1 MATDAEIRA
10 KGIKYLP
17 LQKYLQNPYEL
28 PVEEETA
35 PVDQGIVNTNAF
47 TNSGDNNF
55 SGYNFDNNSFQN
67 IVDARQKR
75 LNNPSDT
82 FLGFNTRRDQNLT
95 GADLGEY
102 IGSGTN
108 VPQKQTMMGKI
119 QSFLTP
125 QSANEIMAD
134 GYQEPR
140 FQPGILATIMGK
152 LDNYRNLRGVDQ
164 AFIAQNMGYTG
175 PTVFGE
181 NNSGLSK
188 DPFGINTRS
197 AFGNYGEYVGNAV
210 TDLEDALEKAK
221 GKYTNEKGIFNKDL
235 YNKQTKLMQTKL
247 GFYRNKLKEKNLLQK
262 QQEDQAQQEIN
273 PTGPSNA
280 PGGTA
285 GGRRDRFTL
294 DEGKTY
300 DNSRGDFRNADG
312 SNVSQDFNNT
322 SASLDNYDAS
332 ALYAKGGR
340 VGYFFG
346 GRARLQGGGMS
357 QGNESNISQS
367 TNMGGGITGDLSTAR
382 QTANHNR
389 AMRDNQKEKPSII
402 KNIIDT
408 GSELSYLNNLKN
420 LNVPGIALNFGVNK
434 FRNFLDNR
442 KTKEEDKLSYNTNS
456 LPTNNYFA
464 DLNAAQIKQLEG
476 PQKMGKE
483 YGNFSDQDILDNI
496 TPFGDEETAPATLK
510 DVQTFYGSNGG
521 RAMFKN
527 GGLAGLL

>member
-10 KGIKYLP
+10 AGLYAVPKN
-17 LQKYLQNPYEL
+17 KYLQNEFQL
-28 PVEEETA
+28 PTEEVEEETESF
-35 PVDQGIVNTNAF
+35 GIPNTNAF

-67 IVDARQKR
+67 IVDARQNR
-75 LNNPSDT
+75 LNKPTDTST
-82 FLGFNTRRDQNLT
+82 FLGRT
-95 GADLGEY
+95 
-102 IGSGTN
+102 
-108 VPQKQTMMGKI
+108 MGKVKD
-119 QSFLTP
+119 FMNP
-125 QSANEIMAD
+125 QSSSQIMTD

-140 FQPGILATIMGK
+140 FQPGIIGTIMGK

-175 PTVFGE
+175 PTIFGE

-197 AFGNYGEYVGNAV
+197 MFGNYGEYVGNAV
-210 TDLEDALEKAK
+210 TDLEKALEKAK
-221 GKYTNEKGIFNKDL
+221 GKYTNEKGIFNQDL
-235 YNKQTKLMQTKL
+235 YNKRTQLMQKKL
-247 GFYRNKLKEKNLLQK
+247 SFYRNKVKEKNILQK

-285 GGRRDRFTL
+285 GGRRDRFTK
-294 DEGKTY
+294 DGGMTY

-367 TNMGGGITGDLSTAR
+367 TNMGGGITGDLSTPE

-389 AMRDNQKEKPSII
+389 AMRDNQKEKPSTI

-420 LNVPGIALNFGVNK
+420 LNVPGIALNFGINK

-464 DLNAAQIKQLEG
+464 EVKQKDLDASKMKGFKQQDYPSYKDQMDMLNGGTKVTPYEFKGLQDGTITTTGTFTAA
-476 PQKMGKE
+476 
-483 YGNFSDQDILDNI
+483 
-496 TPFGDEETAPATLK
+496 
-510 DVQTFYGSNGG
+510 NGG

-527 GGLAGLL
+527 GGLASIL

>member
-10 KGIKYLP
+10 AGLYAVPKN
-17 LQKYLQNPYEL
+17 KYLQNEFQL
-28 PVEEETA
+28 PTEEVEEETESF
-35 PVDQGIVNTNAF
+35 GIPNTNAF

-67 IVDARQKR
+67 IVDARQNR
-75 LNNPSDT
+75 LNKPTDTST
-82 FLGFNTRRDQNLT
+82 FLGRT
-95 GADLGEY
+95 
-102 IGSGTN
+102 
-108 VPQKQTMMGKI
+108 MGKVKD
-119 QSFLTP
+119 FMNP
-125 QSANEIMAD
+125 QSSSQIMTD

-140 FQPGILATIMGK
+140 FQPGIIGTIMGK

-175 PTVFGE
+175 PTIFGE

-197 AFGNYGEYVGNAV
+197 MFGNYGEYVGNAV
-210 TDLEDALEKAK
+210 TDLEKALEKAK
-221 GKYTNEKGIFNKDL
+221 GKYTNEKGIFNQDL
-235 YNKQTKLMQTKL
+235 YNKRTQLMQKKL
-247 GFYRNKLKEKNLLQK
+247 SFYRNKVKEKNILQK

-294 DEGKTY
+294 DDGKTY

-357 QGNESNISQS
+357 QGNEANISQS

-389 AMRDNQKEKPSII
+389 AMRDNQKPPESLV
-402 KNIIDT
+402 KNIFDT
-408 GSELSYLNNLKN
+408 GSEVNYLKN
-420 LNVPGIALNFGVNK
+420 LYKMDPVGLTIGFGVNK
-434 FRNFLDNR
+434 LRDFITNK
-442 KTKEEDKLSYNTNS
+442 KTKEEEDKLSYNTNT
-456 LPTNNYFA
+456 LPKNNYMA
-464 DLNAAQIKQLEG
+464 TTYDTPDGHLPYSGDNYDYNKGMLN
-476 PQKMGKE
+476 
-483 YGNFSDQDILDNI
+483 
-496 TPFGDEETAPATLK
+496 TPENPETLNLK
-510 DVQTFYGSNGG
+510 KGG

-527 GGLAGLL
+527 GGLASIL